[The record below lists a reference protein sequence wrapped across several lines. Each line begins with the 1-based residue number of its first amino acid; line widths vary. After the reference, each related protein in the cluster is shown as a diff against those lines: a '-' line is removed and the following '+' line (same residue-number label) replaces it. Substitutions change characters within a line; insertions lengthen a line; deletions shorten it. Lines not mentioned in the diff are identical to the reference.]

1 MVDTNGSIK
10 LCCVAEDPTQPN
22 KYGEQRL
29 EGQSMSVQK
38 SSLSEAWNSEYM
50 ESVRERMILGKQV
63 KDCSQCYRREKQGQY
78 SFRQRANDDWQ
89 QHVQQVTQ
97 YYDLYKQ
104 DYAEADQILQKR
116 MSVTKHYVELPVY
129 LDIRFGNLCNLKC
142 RMCTGLYSKKL
153 GEELNEI
160 SQQDEAFRQIA
171 GDTAKVHDFDW
182 YDDNFWNDLEKY
194 LPRINLLYLTG
205 GEPTLVEG
213 NYNFLQGLIDK
224 GYAKNISLVFNT
236 NATNFQQRFLDT
248 VSHFAHITFNLSID
262 GIKGVQEY
270 IRYPSKW
277 KAIEKNM
284 FTLMDKIKDSKHTQF
299 NLVFTPTVN
308 VLNVGS
314 FDKLVNWAYH
324 FATNNN
330 LPKVQWN
337 MEPIM
342 LQGPQFQDMAWANKN
357 YKQFALHNLNSID
370 SNAYKTF
377 KSLKQFVNKMKLTL
391 LKIEDKL
398 ESKANNKQLHKWN
411 TELDKH
417 RGIDIKDY
425 IEYSDMIY
433 E

>member
-50 ESVRERMILGKQV
+50 ESVRERMISGKQV

-78 SFRQRANDDWQ
+78 SFRQRANDDWS
-89 QHVQQVTQ
+89 QHVKEINE
-97 YYDLYKQ
+97 YYN
-104 DYAEADQILQKR
+104 DYQKEYVEAHPILQKR
-116 MSVTKHYVELPVY
+116 MDVSKHYVDLPVY

-142 RMCTGLYSKKL
+142 RMCTGFYSKKL
-153 GEELNEI
+153 GEELYQI
-160 SQQDEAFRQIA
+160 SQKDETFKHIA
-171 GDTAKVHDFDW
+171 KDTAKIYNFDW
-182 YDDNFWNDLEKY
+182 YDKNFWSDLEKY

-213 NYNFLQGLIDK
+213 NYSFLQGLIDK

-262 GIKGVQEY
+262 GIGGVQEY

-277 KAIEKNM
+277 KAIQKNM
-284 FTLMDKIKDSKHTQF
+284 FTLMDKIKESEHTKF

-314 FDKLVNWAYH
+314 FDKLVNWAYD
-324 FATNNN
+324 FANKNTT
-330 LPKVQWN
+330 PKVQWN
-337 MEPIM
+337 MEPIR
-342 LQGPQFQDMAWANKN
+342 LQGPQFQDMSWANKN
-357 YKQFALHNLNSID
+357 YKQFALHNLDSID
-370 SNAYKTF
+370 HNAYKTF
-377 KSLKQFVNKMKLTL
+377 KSLKPFVNKMKLTL
-391 LKIEDKL
+391 LKIEDRI
-398 ESKANNKQLHKWN
+398 ESQANNKQLHKWN

>member
-10 LCCVAEDPTQPN
+10 LCCVAEDPTLAN
-22 KYGEQRL
+22 KYGEHKT
-29 EGQSMSVQK
+29 EGQNMTVRN

-50 ESVRERMILGKQV
+50 ESVRERMISGRQV

-262 GIKGVQEY
+262 GIEGVQEY

>member
-10 LCCVAEDPTQPN
+10 LCCVAEDPTLPN
-22 KYGEQRL
+22 KYKEQRP
-29 EGQSMSVQK
+29 EGQLMSVQK

-50 ESVRERMILGKQV
+50 QSVRERMITGKQV

-89 QHVQQVTQ
+89 QHVQQVMNDT
-97 YYDLYKQ
+97 
-104 DYAEADQILQKR
+104 KR
-116 MSVTKHYVELPVY
+116 FVELPVY

-153 GEELNEI
+153 GEELYHI
-160 SQQDEAFRQIA
+160 SQKDETFKRIA
-171 GDTAKVHDFDW
+171 KDTAKIYNFDW
-182 YDDNFWNDLEKY
+182 YDKNFWSDLEKY

-213 NYNFLQGLIDK
+213 NYDFLQRLIDK

-248 VSHFAHITFNLSID
+248 VSHFAQITLNLSID
-262 GIKGVQEY
+262 GIGGVQEY

-277 KAIEKNM
+277 KAIQKNM
-284 FTLMDKIKDSKHTQF
+284 FTLMDKIKESEHTKF
-299 NLVFTPTVN
+299 DIVFTPTVN

-314 FDKLVNWAYH
+314 FDKLVNWAYK
-324 FATNNN
+324 FANTNTTS
-330 LPKVQWN
+330 KVQWN
-337 MEPIM
+337 MEPIR
-342 LQGPQFQDMAWANKN
+342 LQGPQFQDMSWANKN
-357 YKQFALHNLNSID
+357 YKRFALQNLDSID
-370 SNAYKTF
+370 NNAYKTF
-377 KSLKQFVNKMKLTL
+377 KSLKPFVNKMKLTL
-391 LKIEDKL
+391 MKIEDRL
-398 ESKANNKQLHKWN
+398 ESQANNKQLHKWN

>member
-1 MVDTNGSIK
+1 MVVG
-10 LCCVAEDPTQPN
+10 
-22 KYGEQRL
+22 
-29 EGQSMSVQK
+29 
-38 SSLSEAWNSEYM
+38 
-50 ESVRERMILGKQV
+50 
-63 KDCSQCYRREKQGQY
+63 
-78 SFRQRANDDWQ
+78 
-89 QHVQQVTQ
+89 
-97 YYDLYKQ
+97 
-104 DYAEADQILQKR
+104 
-116 MSVTKHYVELPVY
+116 VELPVY

-205 GEPTLVEG
+205 GAPTLVEG

>member
-10 LCCVAEDPTQPN
+10 LCCVAEDPTLPN
-22 KYGEQRL
+22 KYGEQKT
-29 EGQSMSVQK
+29 EGQNMTVIN

-50 ESVRERMILGKQV
+50 ESVRERMISGRQV

-236 NATNFQQRFLDT
+236 NATNFQQRFLDI

-262 GIKGVQEY
+262 GIEGVQEY